1 MGLLSG
7 VMVVFAALCAIMGI
21 LIYSEVIG
29 PFREGLDLIFW
40 FGISGI
46 LFVATIALGVTRSE

>member
-7 VMVVFAALCAIMGI
+7 VMIIFASLCAIMGI

-29 PFREGLDLIFW
+29 PFREGFDLIFW

-46 LFVATIALGVTRSE
+46 LFVATIALGVSRNE

>member
-1 MGLLSG
+1 MGVLSG
-7 VMVVFAALCAIMGI
+7 ILVILASLCAIVGI
-21 LIYSEVIG
+21 LTASEVIE

-46 LFVATIALGVTRSE
+46 LFVATIALGVNRGE